1 LIKYSLYLELTCL
14 SIDSATNETTWT
26 NPKEQKSQAAQTTE
40 STNLNESD
48 PTTSAVHDGPTRE
61 ALPPIDPDLA
71 WLDPTAARA
80 TASGSGAGTQ
90 AARFNARTGRFQ
102 VDPKFTPDR
111 ISDFQRGHRQQEV
124 YYDVKGWE
132 HQLEGK
138 GLKRSAEESEEGN
151 SKRTTAKQVER
162 FRKQKEVSLYL
173 ICIDKSWLTG
183 SGFAER

>member
-1 LIKYSLYLELTCL
+1 V
-14 SIDSATNETTWT
+14 TNETTWT
-26 NPKEQKSQAAQTTE
+26 NPKEKNPQADQSVG
-40 STNLNESD
+40 STNADETAPTTTALNE
-48 PTTSAVHDGPTRE
+48 GPRD

-111 ISDFQRGHRQQEV
+111 ISDYQRSHRQQEA

-132 HQLEGK
+132 QQLEGK
-138 GLKRSAEESEEGN
+138 GLKRAAEDSEEGN
-151 SKRTTAKQVER
+151 PKRTTAKQVER
-162 FRKQKEVSLYL
+162 FRKQKEVSKGL
-173 ICIDKSWLTG
+173 
-183 SGFAER
+183 FALSCLLATDRLGIPLQ